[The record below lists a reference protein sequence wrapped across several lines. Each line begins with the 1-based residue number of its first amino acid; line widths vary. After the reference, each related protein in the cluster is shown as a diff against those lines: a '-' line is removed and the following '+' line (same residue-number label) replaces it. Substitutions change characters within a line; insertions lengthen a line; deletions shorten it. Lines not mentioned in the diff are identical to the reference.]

1 MIDIKLYEKDA
12 SYQNLCR
19 TSLKNRGGDLAVLDT
34 LVQWNQKRKKL
45 IFDIE
50 GLIVERKQI
59 EKNLVSS
66 KNKNEEQIQS
76 AQALGKK
83 ISELQEQ
90 LKQAEDKI
98 FSIALQI
105 PNVCHS
111 SAPVGSSSKDNSV
124 VRKFGEP
131 SVFSFPVLSHLDL
144 AGECIDSVRAVKVT
158 GSRFAFLRGEAAQ
171 LERAL
176 MLYMLEKHIKDHGYE
191 EIQTPF
197 MVNESSLIHTG
208 QLPKFKEDLF
218 LIEEHKRYLI
228 PTAEVSVTNFY
239 ANEILSEKD
248 LPLKFVSYSPCFRS
262 EAGSYG
268 KDTKGLLRQH
278 QFTKVE
284 LVVFSHPDCSY
295 QILEELT
302 GHAEKILID
311 LEIPYRVV
319 NLCTGDLGF
328 SSAKCYDIEV
338 WLPFE
343 REYREISSCSNCE
356 DYQARRGKIRFRS
369 DSADGVS
376 KKGFVHTLNGSGLAV
391 GRTLIAVLE
400 NYQNEDGSVRVPKVL
415 QPYMDG
421 KQVILKSK
429 K

>member
-1 MIDIKLYEKDA
+1 M
-12 SYQNLCR
+12 R
-19 TSLKNRGGDLAVLDT
+19 FF
-34 LVQWNQKRKKL
+34 VQL
-45 IFDIE
+45 
-50 GLIVERKQI
+50 
-59 EKNLVSS
+59 
-66 KNKNEEQIQS
+66 
-76 AQALGKK
+76 
-83 ISELQEQ
+83 
-90 LKQAEDKI
+90 
-98 FSIALQI
+98 LQI

-111 SAPVGSSSKDNSV
+111 SVPVGSSSKDNSV
-124 VRKFGEP
+124 VRNFSEP
-131 SVFSFPVLSHLDL
+131 AVFSFPVRSHLDL
-144 AGECIDSVRAVKVT
+144 AGPCIDSVRAVKVT
-158 GSRFAFLRGEAAQ
+158 GSRFAFLRGESAQ

-218 LIEEHKRYLI
+218 HIDEHSRYLI

-239 ANEILSEKD
+239 AHEILSEKD

-295 QILEELT
+295 QMLEELT

-319 NLCTGDLGF
+319 SLCTGDLGF

-343 REYREISSCSNCE
+343 KDYREISSCSNCE

-369 DSADGVS
+369 SLKGS

-421 KQVILKSK
+421 KQVIFKPK